1 VLTQFYDDLETRT
14 ENERKKAISKVLP
27 VQIKNLQSLGGLK
40 GIDSDMIDSV
50 EALKQLPVLRKS
62 ELREM
67 QQKKPPFGGLVRGTI
82 EHIFQSP
89 GPIYEPGKDTHDW
102 WRFGR
107 FLHACG
113 VGRSDIVQNC
123 FSYHLTPAG
132 MMFENGAKA
141 VGATILPAGT
151 GQTELQVQAAFD
163 VGASVY
169 AGTPDYLNTILE
181 KSSEMGLKL
190 SYSKAVVSGGAL
202 FPSLRESY
210 LARGINCLQC
220 YGTADLG
227 CIAYESS
234 EQDGMIVEEGVLLE
248 IVTPGT
254 GNPVK
259 EGEVGEILVTTLNSD
274 YPLVRFATGD
284 MSAFIGGHSACGRTN
299 VRIKGWMGR
308 ADQTTK
314 VKGMFVRPEQV
325 AELVNRHPE
334 VSKARVVVSRV
345 NESDSMVVR
354 LEVSGSSNQEYH
366 ESVQN
371 IFRIKGEVE
380 VVPTDK
386 LPKDGLVIEDLRS
399 YD

>member
-1 VLTQFYDDLETRT
+1 MLTQFYDDLETRT

-371 IFRIKGEVE
+371 ILRIKGEVE

>member
-1 VLTQFYDDLETRT
+1 MLTQFYDDLETRT

-107 FLHACG
+107 FLHASG

-284 MSAFIGGHSACGRTN
+284 MSAFIGGNSACGRTN

-354 LEVSGSSNQEYH
+354 LEVSGSSNQEYY

>member
-1 VLTQFYDDLETRT
+1 MLTQFYDDLETRT

-107 FLHACG
+107 FLHASG

-354 LEVSGSSNQEYH
+354 LEVSGSSNQKYH

>member
-1 VLTQFYDDLETRT
+1 MLTQFYDDLETRT

-366 ESVQN
+366 ASVQN

>member
-1 VLTQFYDDLETRT
+1 MLTQFYDDLETRT

-259 EGEVGEILVTTLNSD
+259 EGEVGEILVTTLNPD

-284 MSAFIGGHSACGRTN
+284 MSAFIGGNSACGRTN

-354 LEVSGSSNQEYH
+354 LEVSGSSNQEYY

>member
-1 VLTQFYDDLETRT
+1 VLAQFYDDLETRT

>member
-1 VLTQFYDDLETRT
+1 MLTQFYDDLETRT

-107 FLHACG
+107 FLHASG

-284 MSAFIGGHSACGRTN
+284 MSAFIGGNSACGRTN

>member
-1 VLTQFYDDLETRT
+1 
-14 ENERKKAISKVLP
+14 
-27 VQIKNLQSLGGLK
+27 
-40 GIDSDMIDSV
+40 
-50 EALKQLPVLRKS
+50 
-62 ELREM
+62 
-67 QQKKPPFGGLVRGTI
+67 
-82 EHIFQSP
+82 
-89 GPIYEPGKDTHDW
+89 
-102 WRFGR
+102 
-107 FLHACG
+107 
-113 VGRSDIVQNC
+113 
-123 FSYHLTPAG
+123 
-132 MMFENGAKA
+132 
-141 VGATILPAGT
+141 
-151 GQTELQVQAAFD
+151 
-163 VGASVY
+163 
-169 AGTPDYLNTILE
+169 
-181 KSSEMGLKL
+181 
-190 SYSKAVVSGGAL
+190 
-202 FPSLRESY
+202 
-210 LARGINCLQC
+210 
-220 YGTADLG
+220 
-227 CIAYESS
+227 
-234 EQDGMIVEEGVLLE
+234 MIVEEGVLLE

>member
-354 LEVSGSSNQEYH
+354 LEVSGSSNQEYY

>member
-62 ELREM
+62 ELTEM

-259 EGEVGEILVTTLNSD
+259 EGEVGEILVTTLNPD

>member
-1 VLTQFYDDLETRT
+1 MLTQFYDDLETRT

-62 ELREM
+62 ELTEM

-107 FLHACG
+107 FLHASG

>member
-1 VLTQFYDDLETRT
+1 MRTQFYDDLETRT
-14 ENERKKAISKVLP
+14 EKERKKAISKVLP

-40 GIDSDMIDSV
+40 GIDSDIIDSV

-62 ELREM
+62 ELTEM

-210 LARGINCLQC
+210 LERGINCLQC

-259 EGEVGEILVTTLNSD
+259 EGEVGEILVTTLNPD

-284 MSAFIGGHSACGRTN
+284 MSAFIGGNSACGRTN

>member
-1 VLTQFYDDLETRT
+1 MLTQFYDDLETRT

-67 QQKKPPFGGLVRGTI
+67 QQKKLPFGGLVRGTI

>member
-1 VLTQFYDDLETRT
+1 MLTQFYDDLETRT

-107 FLHACG
+107 FLHASG

>member
-1 VLTQFYDDLETRT
+1 MLTQFYDDLETRT

-62 ELREM
+62 ELTEM
-67 QQKKPPFGGLVRGTI
+67 QQKKPPFGGLVRGTV

>member
-1 VLTQFYDDLETRT
+1 MLTQFYDDLETRT

-50 EALKQLPVLRKS
+50 DALKQLPVLRKS

-234 EQDGMIVEEGVLLE
+234 EKDGMIVEEGVLLE

-284 MSAFIGGHSACGRTN
+284 MSAFIGGNSACGRTN

>member
-1 VLTQFYDDLETRT
+1 MLTQFYDDLETRT

-259 EGEVGEILVTTLNSD
+259 EGEVGEILVTTLNSE

>member
-1 VLTQFYDDLETRT
+1 VRTQFYDDLETRT
-14 ENERKKAISKVLP
+14 EKERKKAISKVLP

-259 EGEVGEILVTTLNSD
+259 EGEVGEILVTTLNPD

-284 MSAFIGGHSACGRTN
+284 MSAFIGGNSACGRTN

>member
-1 VLTQFYDDLETRT
+1 MLTQFYDDLETRT
-14 ENERKKAISKVLP
+14 EKERKKAISKVLP

-62 ELREM
+62 ELTEM

>member
-62 ELREM
+62 ELTEM

>member
-1 VLTQFYDDLETRT
+1 MLTQFYDDLETRT

-354 LEVSGSSNQEYH
+354 LEVSGSSNQEYY

>member
-1 VLTQFYDDLETRT
+1 VRTQFYDDLETRT
-14 ENERKKAISKVLP
+14 EKERKKAISKVLP

-62 ELREM
+62 ELTEM

>member
-1 VLTQFYDDLETRT
+1 MLTQFYDDLETRT

-50 EALKQLPVLRKS
+50 DALKQLPVLRKS

>member
-1 VLTQFYDDLETRT
+1 MLTQFYDDLETRT

-107 FLHACG
+107 FLHASG

-325 AELVNRHPE
+325 AALVNRHPE

>member
-107 FLHACG
+107 FLHASG

-259 EGEVGEILVTTLNSD
+259 EGEVGEILVTTLNPD

-284 MSAFIGGHSACGRTN
+284 MSAFIGGNSACGRTN

-354 LEVSGSSNQEYH
+354 LEVSGSSNQEYY

>member
-1 VLTQFYDDLETRT
+1 MLTQFYDDLETRT

>member
-67 QQKKPPFGGLVRGTI
+67 QQKKPPFGGLVRGTV

-107 FLHACG
+107 FLHSSG

>member
-1 VLTQFYDDLETRT
+1 MLTQFYDDLETRT
-14 ENERKKAISKVLP
+14 EKERKKAISKVLP

-107 FLHACG
+107 FLHASG

>member
-254 GNPVK
+254 GNSVK

>member
-1 VLTQFYDDLETRT
+1 MLTQFYDDLETRT

-67 QQKKPPFGGLVRGTI
+67 QQKKPPFGGLVRGTV

-107 FLHACG
+107 FLHASG

>member
-1 VLTQFYDDLETRT
+1 MPTKFYDDLETRT
-14 ENERKKAISKVLP
+14 ANERYRAISKLLP
-27 VQIKNLQSLGGLK
+27 AQIKNLQSLGGLK
-40 GIDSDMIDSV
+40 NIDVDMISSV
-50 EALKQLPVLRKS
+50 EDLCKLPVLRKS
-62 ELREM
+62 ELTRM
-67 QQKKPPFGGLVRGTI
+67 QQKKPPFGGLVRGPI

-113 VGRSDIVQNC
+113 VGRNDILQNC

-141 VGATILPAGT
+141 VGATVLPAGT

-163 VGASVY
+163 VGVTVY
-169 AGTPDYLNTILE
+169 AGTPDYLNIILQ
-181 KSSEMGLKL
+181 KASEMGVNL

-202 FPSLRESY
+202 FPSLREAY
-210 LARGINCLQC
+210 LERGIDCLQC

-234 EQDGMIVEEGVLLE
+234 EQDGMIVEEGVLVE

-259 EGEVGEILVTTLNSD
+259 EGEVGEILVTTLNPE

-284 MSAFIGGHSACGRTN
+284 MSAFMEGHSACGRTN

-325 AELVNRHPE
+325 AELVERHPE
-334 VSKARVVVSRV
+334 VSKARVVVSRID
-345 NESDSMVVR
+345 ESDSMVVR
-354 LEVSGSSNQEYH
+354 LEVSGSNNQEYY
-366 ESVQN
+366 ESIQN

-380 VVPTDK
+380 VVPIGK
-386 LPKDGLVIEDLRS
+386 LPKDGVVIEDLRS

>member
-1 VLTQFYDDLETRT
+1 MLTQFYDDLETRT

-27 VQIKNLQSLGGLK
+27 VQIKNLQRLGGLK

-259 EGEVGEILVTTLNSD
+259 EGEVGEILVTTLNPD

>member
-1 VLTQFYDDLETRT
+1 MRTQFYDDLETRT
-14 ENERKKAISKVLP
+14 EKERKKAISKVLP

-62 ELREM
+62 ELTEM

-354 LEVSGSSNQEYH
+354 LEVSGSSNQEYY

>member
-1 VLTQFYDDLETRT
+1 MLTQFYDDLETRT

-62 ELREM
+62 ELTEM

-259 EGEVGEILVTTLNSD
+259 EGEVGEILVTTLNPD

-284 MSAFIGGHSACGRTN
+284 MSAFIGGNSACGRTN

-345 NESDSMVVR
+345 NESDSMIVR

>member
-1 VLTQFYDDLETRT
+1 MLTQFYDDLETRT

-62 ELREM
+62 ELTEM

-259 EGEVGEILVTTLNSD
+259 EGEVGEILVTTLNPD

>member
-1 VLTQFYDDLETRT
+1 MLTQFYDDLETRT

-380 VVPTDK
+380 VVPTDN